1 MADRA
6 AAPGAPRPVP
16 GWVVW
21 PAFLVLAGLGVWQT
35 QRLEWKTA
43 LIDTIAERRA
53 APPAALPAELRESA
67 RAEWEF
73 TRVALA
79 GRFLR
84 DAEMRV
90 LAQTRGGRVGVR
102 VVAPF
107 ARDGGGAVLVDRGW
121 APEDAAI
128 DRPEGPAAV
137 EGLLRGAPAGNP
149 FRPGNRPEDGV
160 WHWIDPPAMARAAG
174 LPETAFYVQ
183 AAGPAGEGGRYPIP
197 GGAALELRND
207 HLQYALTWFGLAAA
221 LLAVHAVLR
230 RRARRGA
237 A

>member
-1 MADRA
+1 MADRVADRA
-6 AAPGAPRPVP
+6 ARPVP
-16 GWVVW
+16 AWIIW
-21 PAFLVLAGLGVWQT
+21 PAFLVLVGLGGWQT

-43 LIDTIAERRA
+43 LIETIAERRA
-53 APPAALPAELRESA
+53 APPVPLPANLRESE
-67 RAEWEF
+67 RADWEF

-79 GRFLR
+79 GRLLH

-90 LAQTRGGRVGVR
+90 LAQTREGRVGVR
-102 VVAPF
+102 LVTPLE
-107 ARDGGGAVLVDRGW
+107 RGGGGAALVDRGW
-121 APEDAAI
+121 APEGAAI
-128 DRPEGPAAV
+128 DRPEGSVTV

-149 FRPGNRPEDGV
+149 FRPDNRPGGGV

-174 LPETAFYVQ
+174 LPETVFYVQ
-183 AAGPAGEGGRYPIP
+183 IAGPAGEDYPIP

>member
-6 AAPGAPRPVP
+6 GAAPRPVP
-16 GWVVW
+16 AWVVW
-21 PAFLVLAGLGVWQT
+21 PAFLVLVGLGAWQM

-53 APPAALPAELRESA
+53 APAVPLPAELREPE

-79 GRFLR
+79 GRFR
-84 DAEMRV
+84 HDAEMRV

-128 DRPEGPAAV
+128 DRPEGSVAV

-149 FRPGNRPEDGV
+149 FRPDNRPGEGV

-183 AAGPAGEGGRYPIP
+183 AAGPAGEGGRYPVP

>member
-1 MADRA
+1 M
-6 AAPGAPRPVP
+6 
-16 GWVVW
+16 
-21 PAFLVLAGLGVWQT
+21 

-43 LIDTIAERRA
+43 LIDTVAERRA
-53 APPAALPAELRESA
+53 APPVAPPAELRESD
-67 RAEWEF
+67 RAKWEF

-79 GRFLR
+79 GRFR
-84 DAEMRV
+84 HDAEIRV
-90 LAQTRGGRVGVR
+90 LAQTRAGRVGVR
-102 VVAPF
+102 LVAPF
-107 ARDGGGAVLVDRGW
+107 ARDDGAAALVDRGW
-121 APEDAAI
+121 APEDAPI
-128 DRPEGPAAV
+128 DRPEGSVAI

-149 FRPGNRPEDGV
+149 FRPDNRPDDGV
-160 WHWIDPPAMARAAG
+160 WHWIDPPAMALAAG

-183 AAGPAGEGGRYPIP
+183 AVAPAGENGRYPIP